1 MTVVFKDISVDLIH
15 QIPFKTNVFLTEK
28 DHVLNANLSA
38 ATFSNT
44 NPWNTILVW
53 CFLPLSRFDD
63 LFMKI
68 IMTNWKLKLHS
79 SHNSFSTREERE
91 RE

>member
-44 NPWNTILVW
+44 NP
-53 CFLPLSRFDD
+53 
-63 LFMKI
+63 
-68 IMTNWKLKLHS
+68 
-79 SHNSFSTREERE
+79 
-91 RE
+91 